1 MKKTVIFIFAVLALV
16 FCFAACNKEET
27 ETDNN
32 DGSGSN
38 NNSEFSFTETE
49 EATNYV
55 KLEMKNGGIIIIELY
70 PDEAPITVR
79 NFKELVSRKYYDN
92 LIFHRVIEGFMIQG
106 GRGATEVETIK
117 GEFAANGVT
126 NNIKHERG
134 VISMARTS
142 ISNDSATSQ
151 FFICHKTENCRHL
164 DGQYAAFGRVISGI
178 EIVDEIAATET
189 DIYDMP
195 VKEQRIKTIRFV
207 SISDKENGSD
217 TGENSVNSDTAV
229 SQTADSEK

>member
-1 MKKTVIFIFAVLALV
+1 MKRISSLV
-16 FCFAACNKEET
+16 FAFVALILCLSACNKKDDGT
-27 ETDNN
+27 ADNN
-32 DGSGSN
+32 VN
-38 NNSEFSFTETE
+38 NNIDLNFTETE

-55 KLEMKNGGIIIIELY
+55 KIEMENGGIMIIELY
-70 PDEAPITVR
+70 PDEAPITVQ
-79 NFKELVSRKYYDN
+79 NFKNLVAQKYYDG
-92 LIFHRVIEGFMIQG
+92 LIFHRVIKDFMIQG
-106 GRGATEVETIK
+106 GRGTTEVETIK

-151 FFICHKTENCRHL
+151 FFICHKTEKCQHL
-164 DGQYAAFGRVISGI
+164 DGQYAAFGKVISGI

-195 VKEQRIKTIRFV
+195 VKEQKIKTIRFV
-207 SISDKENGSD
+207 LISDKENGSV
-217 TGENSVNSDTAV
+217 TGESSVNSDTAA
-229 SQTADSEK
+229 SQTAD